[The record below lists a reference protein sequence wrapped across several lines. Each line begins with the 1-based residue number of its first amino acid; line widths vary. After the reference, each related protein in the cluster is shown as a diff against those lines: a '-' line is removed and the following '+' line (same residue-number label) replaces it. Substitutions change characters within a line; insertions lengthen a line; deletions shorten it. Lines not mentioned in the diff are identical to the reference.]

1 MKNYVD
7 LIGRT
12 GNDVKTTNFENGG
25 QVSKFSLA
33 TNKTVK
39 KQEGAKEQKAVWHQ
53 IVAFGKLAEF
63 AQQYVQKGELIN
75 VIGEIQ
81 YREYDDKEGNKKY
94 ITEIV
99 ADKIIFLSPKSD
111 PVSEGQD

>member
-12 GNDVKTTNFENGG
+12 GNEVKTTNFEKGG
-25 QVSKFSLA
+25 QVSNFSLA
-33 TNKTVK
+33 TNKTSK
-39 KQEGAKEQKAVWHQ
+39 KQDGTKEQKTEWHQ
-53 IVAFGKLAEF
+53 IVVFGKLSEL
-63 AQQYVQKGELIN
+63 AQKYVQKGELIN

-81 YREYDDKEGNKKY
+81 YREYDDKEGIKKY

-111 PVSEGQD
+111 LIAEDQD